1 MKAIGYARVSST
13 KQLEGDSL
21 AQQERQIVGYAMMHG
36 LTLDRVIVEEGVS
49 ASVPLRDRPQ
59 GAELLAGLASGD
71 AVIAAKLDR
80 LFRSALDTLNMVEE
94 FRKRGIAL
102 HLLDLGGEVT
112 GGGLSKLMLT
122 MTAAFAE
129 MERDRIRE
137 RVAGAKKHG
146 REEGRYLGGRIPVG
160 YEVSGDGFLV
170 RQPAMDW
177 AVPYSKALHAN
188 GKSLR
193 DIQYELNRRGLRVS
207 HVGVK
212 SLLKQ
217 VEPVQRSAA

>member
-80 LFRSALDTLNMVEE
+80 LFRSA
-94 FRKRGIAL
+94 

-193 DIQYELNRRGLRVS
+193 DIQYELNRRGFRVS